1 MMLSTADMW
10 EFYIHLTGLDEAR
23 MDVWEFRVAII
34 SALVTLIDRV
44 VSLISLNS
52 SMQYMS

>member
-1 MMLSTADMW
+1 MLSTADMW

-23 MDVWEFRVAII
+23 MDVWEFRVAMI